1 MAEMFC
7 LQAAALKNYEVDS
20 PSALHRLYFIEFN
33 RNGSRHFIGM
43 KYIVIVME
51 IIIERY
57 NHSHMKDG
65 IYPLRF
71 DFNDK
76 QTV

>member
-7 LQAAALKNYEVDS
+7 FQAAALKNYEVDS
-20 PSALHRLYFIEFN
+20 PSALHRLYFSNLI
-33 RNGSRHFIGM
+33 GIGRHFIGI

-51 IIIERY
+51 IIIKRY
-57 NHSHMKDG
+57 NHGHMKDG